1 MTGGIFKKD
10 DTAPL
15 QAKEKPRLNWRR
27 YAWIALVGV
36 LQFGTDRSQ
45 IRGKDDGD
53 IIGAYFTFALVAAIL
68 IFRMWRRIKPY
79 RNRASGVLDETEQR
93 D

>member
-15 QAKEKPRLNWRR
+15 QAKEKPRLKWPA
-27 YAWIALVGV
+27 YAWLAFVGLANLGRIV
-36 LQFGTDRSQ
+36 SDR
-45 IRGKDDGD
+45 RPDDGE
-53 IIGAYFTFALVAAIL
+53 IIGAYITLALIVAIL
-68 IFRMWRRIKPY
+68 IFRTRRRMKSH
-79 RNRASGVLDETEQR
+79 RNRASGVLGETEQR